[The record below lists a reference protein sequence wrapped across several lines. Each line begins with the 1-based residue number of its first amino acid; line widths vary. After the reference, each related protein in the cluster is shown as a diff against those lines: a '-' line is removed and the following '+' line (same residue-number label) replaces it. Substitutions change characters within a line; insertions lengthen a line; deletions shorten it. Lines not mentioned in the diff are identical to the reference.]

1 VQSCGDAPL
10 FICHRWYGYSW
21 HVCTTTRTAVIFIMD
36 LRRRRDGGGRG
47 GGYHGSPHIFFETS
61 AGFAVS
67 HDSVKLVVVRVRI
80 KTGVFNRLG
89 TAHER
94 MLQLCLKSLL
104 HVICCHCV
112 LRTALRKKK
121 IISTGYKSTRYIL

>member
-1 VQSCGDAPL
+1 
-10 FICHRWYGYSW
+10 
-21 HVCTTTRTAVIFIMD
+21 M
-36 LRRRRDGGGRG
+36 
-47 GGYHGSPHIFFETS
+47 S
-61 AGFAVS
+61 AGFAVL
-67 HDSVKLVVVRVRI
+67 HDLVKLVVVRVRI

-104 HVICCHCV
+104 HVICCRYV

-121 IISTGYKSTRYIL
+121 IISTGYKSTRYLSYEEVQNCVSDVSVLVVVEFYVFQF